1 MKYKLI
7 LVVIFSLAAS
17 LLSQEKPKIIDD
29 LARHYG
35 IESFR
40 DVNSIH
46 YVFNVERGDRK
57 ISREWTWF
65 PSEKKVIKGSGKD
78 KVEYIRN
85 TFDRK
90 DENLLKIDNQFINDN
105 YWLLFPFRLYWDS
118 GVTIT
123 DEGESHAPISG
134 EKCHKLVAAYNN
146 SDGYT
151 PGDIYEVFLDDQL
164 NILEWNFLPGGDLS
178 KTFSVKWSKPENFE
192 GILISTDHS
201 DKSGK
206 FRLFFTE
213 IIVNK

>member
-123 DEGESHAPISG
+123 DEGENHAPISG

-164 NILEWNFLPGGDLS
+164 NILEWNFLPGGDRS